1 LKNQRSSIETKL
13 KLNTQS
19 NAENPTKETNRS
31 YHEDDTVNSM
41 NVEQRFGDVKN
52 RAYAVK
58 RHMRDEEIK
67 YRMFADVL
75 ENEVHR
81 HSPRKAKRHSLINV
95 ESASAVEDPDQNM
108 ARLKSE
114 LLESEAL
121 YRKDI
126 QEKISLSLFAADK
139 FFKIH
144 KQSEAPQQIEPEI
157 VRMNASKQLYELK
170 PKSKSPVRHQKS
182 FSPKQQEDART
193 QAMQTFINSKSYFN
207 QESARVSH
215 DVVSS
220 IVSSRVNL
228 HD

>member
-1 LKNQRSSIETKL
+1 
-13 KLNTQS
+13 
-19 NAENPTKETNRS
+19 
-31 YHEDDTVNSM
+31 
-41 NVEQRFGDVKN
+41 
-52 RAYAVK
+52 
-58 RHMRDEEIK
+58 
-67 YRMFADVL
+67 
-75 ENEVHR
+75 
-81 HSPRKAKRHSLINV
+81 
-95 ESASAVEDPDQNM
+95 M
-108 ARLKSE
+108 ARLESE

-144 KQSEAPQQIEPEI
+144 KQSETPQQTEPEI
-157 VRMNASKQLYELK
+157 VKMNASKQLYELK